1 MARKRIWMIGTAP
14 SGKGGI
20 ASVLQQ
26 YQAVGMLSGGA
37 VHFEPSHADTGPA
50 GHILP
55 FLRCAG
61 RLWPAVLLGQVSV
74 VHAHTSYGGSVWR
87 KLLLTLPALLI
98 HVPVIYHLHAGSFD
112 EYHAKGSA
120 WRRACMRLLFRR
132 AFRVVVL
139 SDEWKQWAQSVE
151 PATRVTVIANSLATA
166 TGTQGGPMA
175 DDHPTIL
182 FLGRV
187 GDAKGTFDLLR
198 AFAAVRQCI
207 PLARLVIGG
216 DGDIERLNSEVAVLN
231 LEGAVEYVGWATG
244 TAKSKLLAACW
255 VFALP
260 SYREGLPVGILE
272 AMAYSRA
279 VVASPVGGIPHAV
292 DHGVTGLLVQP
303 GDVKALVS
311 SLLAVLSSR
320 AAAQRMGQAGR
331 QAFVRKFAHDA
342 NLPKILAL
350 YREAGA
356 VQLPVLHLAGMAGG

>member
-1 MARKRIWMIGTAP
+1 VCCIPIPLT
-14 SGKGGI
+14 
-20 ASVLQQ
+20 
-26 YQAVGMLSGGA
+26 
-37 VHFEPSHADTGPA
+37 
-50 GHILP
+50 
-55 FLRCAG
+55 
-61 RLWPAVLLGQVSV
+61 
-74 VHAHTSYGGSVWR
+74 GGSFWR
-87 KLLLTLPALLI
+87 KLLLALPALLI
-98 HVPVIYHLHAGSFD
+98 RVPVIVHLHAGGFV
-112 EYHAKGSA
+112 EFHANGSA

-139 SDEWKQWAQSVE
+139 SDEWKQWAQCVE
-151 PATRVTVIANSLATA
+151 PATRVTVVPNSLAIS
-166 TGTQGGPMA
+166 TGAQCGSMS

-198 AFAAVRQCI
+198 AFAAVRQQI

-216 DGDIERLNSEVAVLN
+216 DGDIKRLNTEVAELD
-231 LEGAVEYVGWATG
+231 LADAVKYVGWVAG
-244 TAKSKLLAACW
+244 AAKSRLLAACW

-260 SYREGLPVGILE
+260 SYKEGLPVGILE
-272 AMAYSRA
+272 AMAYARA

-311 SLLAVLSSR
+311 NLLVVLSSR
-320 AAAQRMGQAGR
+320 AEAQRLGLAAR
-331 QAFVRKFAHDA
+331 QAFIRKFSHDA

-356 VQLPVLHLAGMAGG
+356 VQLPVLHIAEMKGG

>member
-1 MARKRIWMIGTAP
+1 MVRKRIWMIGTTP
-14 SGKGGI
+14 TGKGGV
-20 ASVLQQ
+20 ASILQQ
-26 YQAVGMLSGGA
+26 YQVAGMLSDES
-37 VHFEPSHADTGPA
+37 VHFEPSHSDTGPA
-50 GHILP
+50 GRILP
-55 FLRCAG
+55 FLVCAA
-61 RLWPAVLLGQVSV
+61 RLWIAIMLGKVSV
-74 VHAHTSYGGSVWR
+74 LHAHTSYGGSFWR
-87 KLLLTLPALLI
+87 KLVLTLPALLI
-98 HVPVIYHLHAGSFD
+98 DVPVIVHLHSGSFV

-139 SDEWKQWAQSVE
+139 SDEWKQWAQDVE
-151 PATRVTVIANSLATA
+151 PATRVTVVPNSLATS
-166 TGTQGGPMA
+166 TGAQACSMA

-198 AFAAVRQCI
+198 AFATVRQSI

-216 DGDIERLNSEVAVLN
+216 DGDIERLNSEVVGLN
-231 LEGAVEYVGWATG
+231 LEGAVEYVGWAEG
-244 TAKSKLLAACW
+244 AAKSKLLAACW

-260 SYREGLPVGILE
+260 SYKEGLPMGILE

-279 VVASPVGGIPHAV
+279 VVGCPVGGIPYAV

-303 GDVKALVS
+303 GDVRALGS

-320 AAAQRMGQAGR
+320 TEAQRLGQAGR
-331 QAFVRKFAHDA
+331 QAFVRKFSHDA
-342 NLPKILAL
+342 NLPRILAL

-356 VQLPVLHLAGMAGG
+356 VRLPVLHFAKMEGG